1 MNCSQKKFHYETATY
16 IHQRVSSVIDHKSFF
31 YIQDSNV
38 FIQLQQKYRATI
50 YRRQNI
56 KLFHTNKKVRE
67 GEMVVRFKGW
77 SKPSLYTLW
86 AATASHCFRLL
97 LKAPCFVGFKASFY
111 NDVSQCKSKKG
122 LVLLYAQLMHCCKAS
137 CLESQNWVIT
147 RRQAVSALLPTE
159 LTVHESLCSDKR
171 MEAWQWPLKRL
182 SSSLSWWSRDI
193 WRSAS
198 KRGYMAQ
205 RRVMHQLRWVKW
217 GMTMSLCSCLRQFQ
231 TPWIWGMRAWQ
242 SDNKSRLGKNAA
254 ICHLL
259 YSAYS
264 YWNTWCWS
272 CSLQKKSESNFQ

>member
-1 MNCSQKKFHYETATY
+1 MTQSAFSPGISITLKLYLVHVESWVFLWWIVQKKKFHYETATY

-111 NDVSQCKSKKG
+111 NDVSQCKSKKRSSSS
-122 LVLLYAQLMHCCKAS
+122 VRS
-137 CLESQNWVIT
+137 IN
-147 RRQAVSALLPTE
+147 ALLQSFMPQKPE
-159 LTVHESLCSDKR
+159 LSH
-171 MEAWQWPLKRL
+171 
-182 SSSLSWWSRDI
+182 
-193 WRSAS
+193 
-198 KRGYMAQ
+198 
-205 RRVMHQLRWVKW
+205 HQTTGSFCFVAYW
-217 GMTMSLCSCLRQFQ
+217 TDC
-231 TPWIWGMRAWQ
+231 PWILVFRQEDGSMTVTLEKAELLVVLMEPWHMKVSIQA
-242 SDNKSRLGKNAA
+242 RLHGPKEGDAPTKMGQVR
-254 ICHLL
+254 HDHVFVFLL
-259 YSAYS
+259 KTVP
-264 YWNTWCWS
+264 NTMD
-272 CSLQKKSESNFQ
+272 LGNESMTVRQQV